1 MGNRPSA
8 QLVYGIKAFSHED
21 DREQPPWAEDFNTA
35 IAAANGLP
43 HPGSDATPSDWNSYF
58 GKQGGIIKT
67 AGVTLEH
74 CGYWDCGI
82 VFICSRVFMEYGVA
96 SLVIDPASMVT
107 TAEDDARIE
116 AACKIV
122 GVPFTKPQW
131 HLLPFYG

>member
-1 MGNRPSA
+1 MGNRPHA
-8 QLVYGIKAFSHED
+8 RLAYGIKAFSHED
-21 DREQPPWAEDFNTA
+21 DENQPPWTENFNEA

-43 HPGSDATPSDWNSYF
+43 CPLSGAPQPVWNSYF
-58 GKQGGIIKT
+58 DKQEGIIKT

-74 CGYWDCGI
+74 CGYWDWGS